1 MRIQDKDKLSS
12 EFRAGID
19 GFNISAELPLDMVTY
34 SIERA
39 VMLILREANDCGI
52 EFKAYVVKRGH
63 ERVHIDPD
71 AGLHIIA
78 SVLNDREAF
87 ALIVNTDNHG
97 VAGVIQLLAAF
108 VSEPGEDRAYRL
120 GLSAASIGKA
130 FESEAGGVDSADY

>member
-1 MRIQDKDKLSS
+1 MRIQDKDKLPS

-19 GFNISAELPLDMVTY
+19 GFNISAELPLGMVTY

-63 ERVHIDPD
+63 ERVPVDPD
-71 AGLHIIA
+71 ADLHIIA
-78 SVLNDREAF
+78 SMLNDREAF

-97 VAGVIQLLAAF
+97 VAGAIQLLSAF

-120 GLSAASIGKA
+120 RLSAASIGKA
-130 FESEAGGVDSADY
+130 FESEVGADSADY